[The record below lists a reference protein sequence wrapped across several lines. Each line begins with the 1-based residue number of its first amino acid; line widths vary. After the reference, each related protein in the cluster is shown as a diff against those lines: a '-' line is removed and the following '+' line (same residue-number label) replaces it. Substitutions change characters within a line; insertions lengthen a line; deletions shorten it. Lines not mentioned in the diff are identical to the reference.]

1 MVRLSAEQ
9 VTALQVGQ
17 KVNLCP
23 EGDGSQR
30 VVCTVARRQGGTKF
44 LTYRDKGQLKQFAI
58 RDYPGRFYRRA
69 ESE

>member
-17 KVNLCP
+17 RVSLCP

-30 VVCTVARRQGGTKF
+30 VVCTVARVRGGAKF
-44 LTYRDKGQLKQFAI
+44 LTYRDKGKLKWFAI
-58 RDYPGRFYRRA
+58 RDYPGTYFIL
-69 ESE
+69 SD

>member
-17 KVNLCP
+17 RVSLCP

-30 VVCTVARRQGGTKF
+30 VVCTVARVRGGAKF
-44 LTYRDKGQLKQFAI
+44 LTYRDKGKLKWLSI
-58 RDYPGRFYRRA
+58 RDYPGTYFIL
-69 ESE
+69 SD